1 MPLHT
6 SLATS
11 LFLAGSATG
20 KPELNTIVEDAAV
33 SRKSK
38 KVSMHRI
45 IDASVDV
52 DATPEE
58 VWAVLTDFR
67 SWETWN
73 DFIPAVVGNLKEGE
87 RLRIKV
93 VSPGLKPMSFKPE
106 VYVVHPL
113 QAIVWG
119 GSFLKVI
126 YRGDHTFLLEPLP
139 DGKTRFRQIE
149 RFMGPMVLF
158 MGGMIKKTEVGYHQM
173 NRALKEQVEIR
184 TRENNFP
191 SE

>member
-1 MPLHT
+1 MPLQT
-6 SLATS
+6 SLAPALATA
-11 LFLAGSATG
+11 LFLAGCASA
-20 KPELNTIVEDAAV
+20 KPGLNTIVDDAAV

-38 KVSMHRI
+38 KVSMHHI
-45 IDASVDV
+45 IDASITI

-58 VWAVLTDFR
+58 VWEVLVDFNA
-67 SWETWN
+67 WESWN
-73 DFIPAVVGNLKEGE
+73 DFIPTVEGNLQVGE

-93 VSPGLKPMSFKPE
+93 VSPGMKPMTFKPE
-106 VYVVHPL
+106 VYVVNPVE
-113 QAIVWG
+113 AIVWG
-119 GSFLKVI
+119 GSFLKVM

-173 NRALKEQVEIR
+173 NRALKERVENR
-184 TRENNFP
+184 SGE
-191 SE
+191 